1 MYAASFRVQMAN
13 SSKKNAKKW
22 IIILIMQ
29 KKECDKF
36 TPSSFSSFKLR
47 SSKWK
52 LHCVP
57 WWLNSTNRGY
67 GNLKFFGNIV
77 WRVSKRAKMYTAIC
91 VFLNTK
97 IGYESQGLANCEWNL
112 WIWKQ
117 LLPWIPPPPKKKP
130 SHPQPQSTPLTGL
143 STTAARDTRG
153 TAKRNN

>member
-22 IIILIMQ
+22 IIIWIMQ

-47 SSKWK
+47 SSKWN

-67 GNLKFFGNIV
+67 GNLKFLGNIV

-91 VFLNTK
+91 VFLNKK
-97 IGYESQGLANCEWNL
+97 IGYESRGLANCEWNL

-117 LLPWIPPPPKKKP
+117 LLPWNSPPPKKKKPLP
-130 SHPQPQSTPLTGL
+130 SAPPIYAS
-143 STTAARDTRG
+143 SG
-153 TAKRNN
+153 TLHNGSEGY